1 MPRIY
6 DVVWLRPLQFFHFYR
21 PGAFAV
27 VFFRYF
33 IEFWRLKIIN
43 MIEYCRIISIIQCRS
58 ILLLLGKTFIR
69 VDARVG
75 DRKYLTWIRF
85 LAYFTFIERNLL
97 LLILVFDIV
106 IKLYWSLI
114 FVSAHGTIETS
125 VYSWPSLIIDD
136 ATIIRDYFAYILTPI
151 NWYVFFTW

>member
-6 DVVWLRPLQFFHFYR
+6 DVVWLRSLQFFHFYR

-85 LAYFTFIERNLL
+85 LAYFTFIKGNLL
-97 LLILVFDIV
+97 LFILVFDIV

-114 FVSAHGTIETS
+114 FISAHGTIKARI
-125 VYSWPSLIIDD
+125 YSWPSLIVDD

-151 NWYVFFTW
+151 NCYVFFTW